1 MTTRRSNAMAARA
14 KAGGTTSSSEVEDT
28 FLSLHQHEGVLGVV
42 ATTADGAVIKS
53 TLKDAQETTRYALL
67 AAGVC
72 REAHSSTGKL
82 PSFLKMKAGDREIL
96 ITPSKKYTLIAVTKI
111 SNPSADATQ

>member
-1 MTTRRSNAMAARA
+1 MTSHRGNATATRA

-28 FLSLHQHEGVLGVV
+28 FLSLHQREGVVGVI

-67 AAGVC
+67 AAGVG
-72 REAHSSTGKL
+72 REANSTTGKL
-82 PSFLKMKAGDREIL
+82 PSFLKMKAGDRVIL

-111 SNPSADATQ
+111 SNPYADATQ